1 MTHEARARPVQAA
14 AASAASFSV
23 GAALPLA
30 TLFVDRGGSLPW
42 TVSGA
47 SLVFLALLGA
57 LGAWAGNAP
66 MLRPVVRVTF
76 WGAMAM
82 AATIAIGSLF
92 GAVG

>member
-1 MTHEARARPVQAA
+1 M
-14 AASAASFSV
+14 SAAS
-23 GAALPLA
+23 LI
-30 TLFVDRGGSLPW
+30 
-42 TVSGA
+42 
-47 SLVFLALLGA
+47 FLALLGA

-92 GAVG
+92 GAVA

>member
-1 MTHEARARPVQAA
+1 
-14 AASAASFSV
+14 
-23 GAALPLA
+23 
-30 TLFVDRGGSLPW
+30 
-42 TVSGA
+42 VSGA
-47 SLVFLALLGA
+47 SLIFLALLGA

-82 AATIAIGSLF
+82 ATTIAIGSLF